1 MEPTR
6 GEKKEDE
13 EEGAEDK
20 EGDRVRDRKETIYF
34 KQLADRHVGNSV
46 KN

>member
-6 GEKKEDE
+6 DEKKKNE
-13 EEGAEDK
+13 EVGAEDR
-20 EGDRVRDRKETIYF
+20 EGDRVRDRKEMIYF
-34 KQLADRHVGNSV
+34 KELPDRHVGNSV

>member
-13 EEGAEDK
+13 EEGAEDR
-20 EGDRVRDRKETIYF
+20 EGDSERQKGDDLF
-34 KQLADRHVGNSV
+34 
-46 KN
+46 

>member
-6 GEKKEDE
+6 DEKKEGK
-13 EEGAEDK
+13 EEGAEDM
-20 EGDRVRDRKETIYF
+20 EGDRVRDRKEMIYL
-34 KQLADRHVGNSV
+34 KELADWYVGNSV